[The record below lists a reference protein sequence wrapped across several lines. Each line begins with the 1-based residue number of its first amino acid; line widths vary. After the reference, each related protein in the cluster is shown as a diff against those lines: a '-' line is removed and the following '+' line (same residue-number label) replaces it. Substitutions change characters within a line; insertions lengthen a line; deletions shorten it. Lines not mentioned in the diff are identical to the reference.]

1 MIPWLCLIAAG
12 GAFTGF
18 AGGKKEFGVIS
29 TGSPHSPVS
38 ALLDSTSDSWPIK
51 QPAQVHQMVETM
63 AWVSVGVAV
72 LPCIAIIIYEII
84 YYVRFG
90 RHQ

>member
-1 MIPWLCLIAAG
+1 
-12 GAFTGF
+12 
-18 AGGKKEFGVIS
+18 
-29 TGSPHSPVS
+29 
-38 ALLDSTSDSWPIK
+38 
-51 QPAQVHQMVETM
+51 MVETM